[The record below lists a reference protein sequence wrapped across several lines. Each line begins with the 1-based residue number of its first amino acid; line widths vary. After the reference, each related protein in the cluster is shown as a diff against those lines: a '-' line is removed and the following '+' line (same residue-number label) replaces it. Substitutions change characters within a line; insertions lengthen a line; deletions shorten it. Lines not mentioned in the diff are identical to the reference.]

1 MPEGQRRGR
10 FQLISGRNSVTRRAC
25 ERAIIKSKLCLA
37 DPDVEVTTVRINIES
52 VFEQFDPQLS
62 AALANAALQTVPGMT
77 TKSALRLYQAFRRN
91 AIRSLSPWERLPSTA
106 LTGDTI
112 TGATPAADGGIAL
125 PPVSDSRK

>member
-1 MPEGQRRGR
+1 
-10 FQLISGRNSVTRRAC
+10 
-25 ERAIIKSKLCLA
+25 LA
-37 DPDVEVTTVRINIES
+37 DPDVEVITVRINIES

-112 TGATPAADGGIAL
+112 TGAQPAADAGIAL
-125 PPVSDSRK
+125 PPVSDPRK